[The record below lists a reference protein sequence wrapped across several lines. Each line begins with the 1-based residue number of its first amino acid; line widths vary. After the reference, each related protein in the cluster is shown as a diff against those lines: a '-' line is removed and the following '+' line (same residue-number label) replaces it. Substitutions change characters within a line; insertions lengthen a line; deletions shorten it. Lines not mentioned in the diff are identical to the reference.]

1 MSQDLYRAILDTV
14 LPGDGDLPAAG
25 KAGIDLDKYAELVA
39 PIAAAIMT
47 RAGSEPA
54 FIAGAEGQ
62 RIALLQ
68 SAQHE
73 LPDAFASL
81 LAALL
86 PDYYESPPVLLA
98 LGWTTRPP
106 QPLGH
111 SIAGM
116 DAATSARLEKVR
128 LRRKLWRDE
137 A

>member
-1 MSQDLYRAILDTV
+1 MSQELHRAILDTL
-14 LPGDGDLPAAG
+14 LPGDAGLPAASE
-25 KAGIDLDKYAELVA
+25 AGIDLDRHAGLAA
-39 PIAAAIMT
+39 PIAAMIIAK
-47 RAGSEPA
+47 AGSELA
-54 FIAGAEGQ
+54 FIAGDEGK

-68 SAQHE
+68 AAQRE

-86 PDYYESPPVLLA
+86 PDYYESPAVLHA
-98 LGWTTRPP
+98 FGWPARPP

-111 SIAGM
+111 SIPTM
-116 DAATSARLEKVR
+116 DAATGERLEKVR